1 MATTTP
7 RLQVSFS
14 SELESNLEKT
24 VQGLREKVDAVY
36 GDCCEEEKMADLH
49 YLAHDI
55 VDREMDLLLAA
66 DSELE
71 QTALVDLR
79 EQVRRHVHRLIE
91 KTRRA

>member
-1 MATTTP
+1 MTTTP

-14 SELESNLEKT
+14 AELESGLQTAVAK
-24 VQGLREKVDAVY
+24 LREKVDAVY

-55 VDREMDLLLAA
+55 VDREMDLLVAA
-66 DSELE
+66 DPEVE
-71 QTALVDLR
+71 NTGLVDLR
-79 EQVRRHVHRLIE
+79 EQVRRHIHRLIE

>member
-1 MATTTP
+1 MSTTP

-14 SELESNLEKT
+14 AELERGLGEAVKK
-24 VQGLREKVDAVY
+24 LREKVDAVY

-55 VDREMDLLLAA
+55 VDREMDLLVAA
-66 DSELE
+66 DPEVE
-71 QTALVDLR
+71 NTGLVDLR
-79 EQVRRHVHRLIE
+79 EEVRRHIHRLIE